1 MHINW
6 RPAIDDGGAQN
17 RHNLTEFQILTSSHF
32 RLPDGWVRSRVKAPE
47 SLVADVVLWKDWRGA
62 VVMIVS
68 VIAFVPVTISC
79 PLSPMSC
86 CFSSLFFFWAKAAN
100 LLNRPLP
107 PLPDL
112 EISKET
118 IARVADALQ
127 IWLNLAL
134 FVAHDISIENNFLL
148 CLQVVGVLWVI
159 SYIGSLFNF
168 LNFDLHRCSSS
179 LVFPWVYY
187 YEPGTRRKFRSL
199 LSVQRHLAG
208 ETGDYNF
215 IESGA
220 GRKFGSLKALENFLL
235 EENACITT
243 PKSAVKSGTG
253 EQMAC
258 GVRSDLKPVQKCSSV
273 AEEDQITPKSSK
285 HTIQS
290 ALEDDNRASMH
301 NLTAPPPAK
310 VSWVLSSPGGF
321 WSPFL
326 DDSIVPES
334 EKLKWS
340 KAFVLSIH
348 DDGGFTM
355 EMTGNIGE
363 YVLISC
369 SLDCR
374 WEWDYPC
381 DLVILIYMQI
391 LFYFTDYNDEGS
403 ITELHLEA
411 TCKLGKD

>member
-1 MHINW
+1 MM
-6 RPAIDDGGAQN
+6 A
-17 RHNLTEFQILTSSHF
+17 
-32 RLPDGWVRSRVKAPE
+32 
-47 SLVADVVLWKDWRGA
+47 VLKTD
-62 VVMIVS
+62 
-68 VIAFVPVTISC
+68 TISRNFRFSL
-79 PLSPMSC
+79 PHIFGFPMAG
-86 CFSSLFFFWAKAAN
+86 FSSKGPVPLTLLTLTAAN

-134 FVAHDISIENNFLL
+134 FVAHDIAIEKNFLL
-148 CLQVVGVLWVI
+148 CLQVVGVLWQAFAALDLKLQQQQHTQLCVYK
-159 SYIGSLFNF
+159 SYGMPPVPLPYPDAYTSN
-168 LNFDLHRCSSS
+168 
-179 LVFPWVYY
+179 
-187 YEPGTRRKFRSL
+187 
-199 LSVQRHLAG
+199 
-208 ETGDYNF
+208 NF

-243 PKSAVKSGTG
+243 LKSAVKSGTG